1 MTDIQF
7 FAVVAK
13 MRAAQ
18 RKYYS
23 LNATHPDKQYWLKES
38 KRLEA
43 IVDKEIKRRLAM
55 IDAELLKEAYR
66 TFAPDYNP
74 QKKLDI

>member
-1 MTDIQF
+1 MTDLQF

-23 LNATHPDKQYWLKES
+23 LQATHPDKQYWLKES
-38 KRLEA
+38 KRLEK
-43 IVDKEIKRRLAM
+43 IVDAEIARRLKM
-55 IDAELLKEAYR
+55 IDATLLKEAYLQYSK
-66 TFAPDYNP
+66 DYTP
-74 QKKLDI
+74 QMSLDI

>member
-13 MRAAQ
+13 MREAQ

-23 LNATHPDKQYWLKES
+23 LNATHPDKQYWLKEA
-38 KRLEA
+38 KRLEK
-43 IVDKEIKRRLAM
+43 IVDAEIARRLKM
-55 IDAELLKEAYR
+55 IDVPLLKEAYLQYSK
-66 TFAPDYNP
+66 DYTP
-74 QKKLDI
+74 QMKLDI

>member
-7 FAVVAK
+7 FAVIAK

-23 LNATHPDKQYWLKES
+23 LQATHTDKQYWLKES
-38 KRLEA
+38 KRLEK
-43 IVDKEIKRRLAM
+43 IVDAEIARRLKM
-55 IDAELLKEAYR
+55 IDVPLLKEAYLLYSK
-66 TFAPDYNP
+66 DYTP
-74 QKKLDI
+74 QMKLDI

>member
-1 MTDIQF
+1 MTEIQF

-23 LNATHPDKQYWLKES
+23 LQATHPDFRKNYFFYLS
-38 KRLEA
+38 R
-43 IVDKEIKRRLAM
+43 
-55 IDAELLKEAYR
+55 
-66 TFAPDYNP
+66 
-74 QKKLDI
+74 QKK

>member
-18 RKYYS
+18 RKYFS
-23 LNATHPDKQYWLKES
+23 LNATHPDKQYWFRES
-38 KRLEA
+38 KRLEK
-43 IVDKEIKRRLAM
+43 IVDDEIARRLKM
-55 IDAELLKEAYR
+55 IDSELLKEAYLPF
-66 TFAPDYNP
+66 TKDYTP
-74 QKKLDI
+74 QLKLQL